1 MKDNQLMALLV
12 ATIGAGLAA
21 RGLPAPVLQSYQP
34 EQEGTEPT
42 GPAVYLHRI
51 GSKAY
56 GFLGRR
62 TVAGP
67 APAGQVNH
75 RENQYWERSFQVDAL
90 AELPA
95 DDVTSPTAFDYIVA
109 TKAVL
114 TSDAGRLA
122 LKAGGVGIL
131 RVTDVREQYIKN
143 DRDRYQLAPSFDFTV
158 TYQDVME
165 SVEPAITPPVEP
177 GIYRT

>member
-1 MKDNQLMALLV
+1 MTDSQLVALLV
-12 ATIGAGLAA
+12 ATLSAGMAA
-21 RGLPAPVLQSYQP
+21 RGRPAAVLQSYQP
-34 EQEGTEPT
+34 EQQGTEPT
-42 GPAVYLHRI
+42 GPAVYLHKI

-62 TVAGP
+62 TVAGA

-75 RENQYWERSFQVDAL
+75 RENQYWERSFQVNAL
-90 AELPA
+90 APLPPE
-95 DDVTSPTAFDYIVA
+95 DVTSPTAFDYIVA

-114 TSDAGRLA
+114 TSDAGRKA
-122 LKAGGVGIL
+122 LRAGGVGIL

-143 DRDRYQLAPSFDFTV
+143 DRDQYELAPSFDFTV
-158 TYQDVME
+158 TYMDE
-165 SVEPAITPPVEP
+165 HASVEPAITPPVES

>member
-1 MKDNQLMALLV
+1 MKDNELMALLV
-12 ATIGAGLAA
+12 STLSAGLTA
-21 RGLPAPVLQSYQP
+21 RGLAAPVLQSYQP
-34 EQEGTEPT
+34 EQQGREPS

-62 TVAGP
+62 TVAGA

-75 RENQYWERSFQVDAL
+75 RENQYWERSFQVNAL
-90 AELPA
+90 APLPPE
-95 DDVTSPTAFDYIVA
+95 DTTSPTAFDYIVA

-114 TSDAGRLA
+114 TSDAGRRA

-131 RVTDVREQYIKN
+131 RVTDVREQYIKD
-143 DRDRYQLAPSFDFTV
+143 DRDQYELAPSFDFTV
-158 TYQDVME
+158 TYQDVDD